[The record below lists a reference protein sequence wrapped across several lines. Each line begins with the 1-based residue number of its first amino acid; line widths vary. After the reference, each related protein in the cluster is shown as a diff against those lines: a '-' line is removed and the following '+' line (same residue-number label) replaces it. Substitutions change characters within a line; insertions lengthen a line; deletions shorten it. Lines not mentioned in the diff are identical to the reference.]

1 MDVAAELLQADLGD
15 QRLNRRFCK
24 IVDALTEAGAASI
37 PQATRH
43 DSNLVYR
50 FFRNVLVDLA
60 ELRRAHF
67 ADTAQRLLGQHLVL
81 LTSDTTFVDYSGHRA
96 VEGLG
101 YWNRPDQKGLCLHS
115 TLALTAQ
122 GLPLGLV
129 QQYSWCR
136 DPAHFGKR
144 QQRRGK
150 DTADKESQRW
160 LDALDDSQH
169 WLAPGQKAL
178 FIADREG
185 DFYDLLAAP
194 RRPGVDILVRAKS
207 RRALADED
215 ALLGAAVGTAPV
227 CGSKTVTL
235 YDEQGRKKRQATVV
249 IRYRRCR
256 LRPPATHPQRRHLQ
270 PLPITVIE
278 VVEANPPPGA
288 EPARWLLLTSCR
300 VRSAPQAKKLVG
312 YYALRWRCE
321 GFHSILKG
329 GGCRV
334 EQLQLERR
342 ERLEKAIAVYSIVAM
357 RIMRL
362 QYRARDEPE
371 AASEEEFTTL
381 ELEVLRQHMQ
391 AERREV
397 VGSLKLRDAVRA
409 IAQLGGFLGRKGDG
423 EPGAQTLWKGIRR
436 LMDLV
441 EGYQLA
447 QQRSTLTHG
456 PPTTVQS
463 SD

>member
-15 QRLNRRFCK
+15 RRLNRRFGK

-37 PQATRH
+37 PQATRR
-43 DSNLVYR
+43 DCNLVYR
-50 FFRNVLVDLA
+50 FFSNALVDLA

-67 ADTAQRLLGQHLVL
+67 ADTAQRWVGEDLVL
-81 LTSDTTFVDYSGHRA
+81 LPSDTTFVDYSAHQA

-160 LDALDDSQH
+160 LDALHDSQH
-169 WLAPGQKAL
+169 WLTPGQKAL

-194 RRPGVDILVRAKS
+194 RRPGVHILVRAKS

-215 ALLGAAVGTAPV
+215 ALLGEAVRTAPV

-235 YDEQGRKKRQATVV
+235 YDEHGRKKRQATVV

-256 LRPPATHPQRRHLQ
+256 LQPPATHPQRRHLRA
-270 PLPITVIE
+270 LPITVIE
-278 VVEANPPPGA
+278 VVEPDPPAGA

-300 VRSAPQAKKLVG
+300 VRSARQAKALVG

-357 RIMRL
+357 RILRL
-362 QYRARDEPE
+362 QYRARDEPQ
-371 AASEEEFTTL
+371 AASAEEFTAL
-381 ELEVLRQHMQ
+381 ELQVLRQHLE
-391 AERREV
+391 AERREA
-397 VGSLKLRDAVRA
+397 VGSLTLHDAVRA

-441 EGYQLA
+441 QGYLLA
-447 QQRSTLTHG
+447 QPRGTLTHG
-456 PPTTVQS
+456 PPH
-463 SD
+463 